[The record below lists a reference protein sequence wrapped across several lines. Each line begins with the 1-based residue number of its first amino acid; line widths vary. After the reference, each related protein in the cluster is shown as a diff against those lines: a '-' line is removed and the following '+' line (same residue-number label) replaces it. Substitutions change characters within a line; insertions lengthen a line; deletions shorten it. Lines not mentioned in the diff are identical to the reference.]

1 MSRTGIWRN
10 TWNTFLQSFKRNS
23 VGMKNFIG
31 EDSVGNKFYEICEGK
46 MHKIKRIYEPA
57 PEIDIKPSPE
67 WESWLR
73 GTRRFPPSSEELEIN
88 RLKLEAK
95 NEKLSNNKIPEVDA
109 TKSGESKQFPSYKDF
124 EIQPGVKK

>member
-46 MHKIKRIYEPA
+46 MHKIKRLFFI
-57 PEIDIKPSPE
+57 
-67 WESWLR
+67 R
-73 GTRRFPPSSEELEIN
+73 NCFQ
-88 RLKLEAK
+88 
-95 NEKLSNNKIPEVDA
+95 LSTILLAN
-109 TKSGESKQFPSYKDF
+109 
-124 EIQPGVKK
+124 